1 VLKSG
6 LLRLQGS
13 RNLCVGVQWKRNFL
27 YLFMAK
33 YVDGY
38 VLSVP
43 KKNQAAYRKMA
54 REGAAIWKKLGALE
68 YRECRADDVAG
79 QPGCL
84 SFPKLAK
91 TKPDEEVWFSFV
103 VFRSKKDRNRI
114 NKQVMEYFTK
124 KYDEKQMASMPF
136 DMKRMAMGGFTV
148 EVEA

>member
-1 VLKSG
+1 
-6 LLRLQGS
+6 
-13 RNLCVGVQWKRNFL
+13 
-27 YLFMAK
+27 MAA

-38 VLSVP
+38 VLSIP
-43 KKNQAAYRKMA
+43 KKNRAAYKKMA
-54 REGAAIWKKLGALE
+54 RDGAAAWMKFGAIE

-79 QPGCL
+79 QPGCS

-91 TKPDEEVWFSFV
+91 SKPDEEVWFSFV

-136 DMKRMAMGGFTV
+136 DMKRMAMGGFSV